1 MKKTLVLLLV
11 MFSVLA
17 LAGCRDGE
25 QEVTDTVKPVISG
38 TNDVNLILGDEAPSW
53 LDGVTATDDVDG
65 VIAVVVDDSDVNL
78 DVAGIYDVIYSATDE
93 AGNTETV
100 TITVTIDN
108 PEVHAFYVSLTDLDG
123 VKLVNETIEFDP
135 DLETPM
141 IDLFDGIIDLDYTV
155 FDFGIMVNGVDGH
168 YPKEYGASYNYYYQ
182 IIVDGE
188 PLMTGLDQV
197 VYADDMTIEFVE
209 TSTLSE
215 LDQMVDDFIYDF
227 IENHMDGYL
236 VDQTPEYY
244 VLSAAYQMYQKGYIT
259 TDITESYVYDPVEIT
274 ETYLSELTVGQ
285 ILKLALFMKVEGWDL
300 TPVKDHLLTL
310 DVTNPYEIT
319 SYLQALMIVGE
330 QNETLALELL
340 ENDFLDPDF
349 VGMSYSALYGYET
362 LEGFDTYLSDA
373 YTYLS
378 DALSEDGI
386 ISWGNAN
393 AASTATIILGL
404 VAQGIDPEDEAYQ
417 TNGVGLIEALMA
429 YEADGSF
436 KWKLTDE
443 NPDLMFSTPQAF
455 SALVAYKLSRDIW
468 GFPATHLF
476 DLD

>member
-11 MFSVLA
+11 VLSVLT
-17 LAGCRDGE
+17 LAGCQDGE
-25 QEVTDTVKPVISG
+25 QEVTDTIKPVISG
-38 TNDVNLILGDEAPSW
+38 TNDVNLVLGDEAPNW
-53 LDGVTATDDVDG
+53 LEGITATDDVDG
-65 VIAVVVDDSDVNL
+65 DINVTVDASDVNL
-78 DVAGIYDVIYSATDE
+78 EVAGMYDVIYTATDK

-100 TITVTIDN
+100 TIKVTIND
-108 PEVHAFYVSLTDLDG
+108 PEVDAFYVSLTSLEG
-123 VKLVNETIEFDP
+123 TELMNETIEFDA
-135 DLETPM
+135 DLETPIVEL
-141 IDLFDGIIDLDYTV
+141 IDGVIDLDYTV
-155 FDFGIMVNGVDGH
+155 FDFGTMINGVDGH

-182 IIVDGE
+182 IIVDGS
-188 PLMTGLDQV
+188 PIMTGIDQV
-197 VYADDMTIEFVE
+197 VYADDMMIEFVE

-215 LDQMVDDFIYDF
+215 LDQEVDDFIYDF

-236 VDQTPEYY
+236 VDQGPDYY
-244 VLSAAYQMYQKGYIT
+244 VLTAAYQMYQKGYMT
-259 TDITESYVYDPVEIT
+259 TDITDSYVYDPVEIT
-274 ETYLSELTVGQ
+274 ETYLSDLTVGQ
-285 ILKLALFMKVEGWDL
+285 ILRLALFMKVEGWDL
-300 TPVKDHLLTL
+300 TTVKDYLLTL
-310 DVTNPYEIT
+310 EVTNPYEIT

-330 QNETLALELL
+330 QNETLALELTQ
-340 ENDFLDPDF
+340 NDFLDPDF

-386 ISWGNAN
+386 VSWGNAN

-404 VAQGIDPEDEAYQ
+404 VAQGINPEDEAYQ

-429 YEADGSF
+429 YESDGAF
-436 KWKLTDE
+436 KWMLTDE

-455 SALVAYKLSRDIW
+455 NALVAYKLSRDVW